1 MKHPLHQPAL
11 ALALAACAGFASA
24 QQIDGLQV
32 HSDGGLDPGATL
44 RFSLEGTPRSQAQVT
59 LNVNGGKVS
68 VPMREARPGRYE
80 GTYTIK
86 RNDRIDPAGLVAT
99 RITTGNRWVATNFTY
114 PQSFLAQAQPPQQP
128 ATAAAPARIERFTA
142 ASDGASLEPG
152 GQVRFVLR
160 GAPGGTA
167 TVGIPGVASDVRLRE
182 VNPGV
187 YRGNYVIR
195 RNDNVNGFASAA
207 ATLRVGNTSVSS
219 NLSEPLTARVPVGT
233 GNTASMGA
241 AAPTALPLQVHSP
254 GPNAA
259 IEGGQVA
266 VTGRT
271 APNAMVR
278 IRVDAVPPVIGN
290 RLGVAQTVA
299 EQTVQADA
307 NGNFSFNLGP
317 QRQLPG
323 TRYEVSMSANQ
334 GTQTAEQ
341 RLVLFQRS

>member
-1 MKHPLHQPAL
+1 MRNPIRKHTL
-11 ALALAACAGFASA
+11 ALALAGAAAAVSA

-32 HSDGGLDPGATL
+32 NSDGGVAPGSTL

-59 LNVNGGKVS
+59 LNVNGGKIS
-68 VPMREARPGRYE
+68 VPMREVKPGLYQ
-80 GTYTIK
+80 GAYTVK
-86 RNDRIDPAGLVAT
+86 RNDRIDPNGLVAT

-114 PQSFLAQAQPPQQP
+114 PQSFLAQAPSQQQP
-128 ATAAAPARIERFTA
+128 TAAAAARIERFTA

-182 VNPGV
+182 VNPGI

-195 RNDNVNGFASAA
+195 RNDNLNGFASAA
-207 ATLRVGNTSVSS
+207 ATLRVGNTAVSS
-219 NLSEPLTARVPVGT
+219 NLSEPMTARVPVGT
-233 GNTASMGA
+233 QNTTSMGA
-241 AAPTALPLQVHSP
+241 AAPTALPLQVLSP

-259 IEGGQVA
+259 IDGGMVQVN
-266 VTGRT
+266 GRT
-271 APNAMVR
+271 APGAQVR
-278 IRVDAVPPVIGN
+278 VRVDAVPPVIGN

-307 NGNFSFNLGP
+307 NGNFTFNFSP
-317 QRQLPG
+317 QRTFPG
-323 TRYEVSMSANQ
+323 MRYEVSMTANQ

-341 RLVLFQRS
+341 KLVLFQRG

>member
-1 MKHPLHQPAL
+1 MRNAVHKHAL
-11 ALALAACAGFASA
+11 ALALAAAAAAASA

-32 HSDGGLDPGATL
+32 HADAGMEPGSTL

-68 VPMREARPGRYE
+68 VPMREVRPGFYE
-80 GTYTIK
+80 GHYVVK
-86 RNDRIDPAGLVAT
+86 RSDRIDPNGLVAT

-114 PQSFLAQAQPPQQP
+114 PQSFLAQSQPQQP
-128 ATAAAPARIERFTA
+128 PAAPQAAARIERFTA
-142 ASDGASLEPG
+142 ASDAPALEPG
-152 GQVRFVLR
+152 AQVRFVLR

-187 YRGNYVIR
+187 YRGNYVVR

-207 ATLRVGNTSVSS
+207 ATLRVGNTSVQS
-219 NLSEPLTARVPVGT
+219 NLSEPMTARVPVGT
-233 GNTASMGA
+233 GNTTAMGA
-241 AAPTALPLQVHSP
+241 SAPTALPLQVLSP

-259 IEGGQVA
+259 IEGGQV

-271 APNAMVR
+271 APGAMVR
-278 IRVDAVPPVIGN
+278 IRVDAVPPVVGN

-307 NGNFSFNLGP
+307 NGNFSFNFGP
-317 QRQLPG
+317 QRHLPG
-323 TRYEVSMSANQ
+323 TRYEVSMTANQ

-341 RLVLFQRS
+341 RLVLFQRG